1 LGFTSAASASSQA
14 KGTVATQAAAR
25 RAARD
30 RWMGRARSTSSSTRR
45 RAADARAVGRGRVAR
60 RESRDALGAGPRSA
74 ATGMVRR
81 AWMTVRL
88 QAEARDENEARDE
101 ETREG
106 RFDRV
111 VRCGIGTVYS
121 F

>member
-1 LGFTSAASASSQA
+1 MGFTSAASAS

-45 RAADARAVGRGRVAR
+45 RAADARAVGRGRDAR
-60 RESRDALGAGPRSA
+60 RESRDVLGAGPRSA

-81 AWMTVRL
+81 AWMIVRPR
-88 QAEARDENEARDE
+88 AEARDEHEARWDE